1 MLAEIKDVK
10 QCKNKALGN
19 CILRRRDRVLIT
31 ISLKG
36 NERLAEYLST
46 LGHEMAHLFFTLA
59 RKKGLRITDRLEH
72 KVIYALE
79 VAFIRVFGRYFKDG
93 RPRPW
98 KKST

>member
-1 MLAEIKDVK
+1 MYVEIKDVRR
-10 QCKNKALGN
+10 CKNRALGN
-19 CILRRRDRVLIT
+19 CILRGRDKILIT

-36 NERLAEYLST
+36 NEMLAEYLAT

-79 VAFIRVFGRYFKDG
+79 TAFIRVFGRYFKSG
-93 RPRPW
+93 RPR
-98 KKST
+98 